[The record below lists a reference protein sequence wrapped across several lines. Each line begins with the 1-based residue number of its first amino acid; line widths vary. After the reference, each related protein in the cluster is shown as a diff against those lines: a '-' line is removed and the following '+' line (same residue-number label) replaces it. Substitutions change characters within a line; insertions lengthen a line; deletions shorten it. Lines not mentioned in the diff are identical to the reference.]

1 MKERPVDLER
11 AVIAHNQ
18 APVIPQPAN
27 GALHEPAAAIAPQGA
42 AILRRRTNAILFV
55 RADQFAAALPQP
67 LAQRVAVIS
76 LVGNHPHRLL
86 PRSARM
92 VTPPYADGRERRLR
106 EPDFRR
112 GGRVKWSP
120 KGRPWPSTT
129 TSHFVPLPRLVF
141 PTPQPLF
148 SPVQNCRP
156 ETTRS
161 TATAGARSTRSGTRA
176 RCSTTRPARPSPAVA
191 ASKSKGADI
200 SLASP
205 ASERRCAEST
215 ESLRGHD
222 GCRSTGGHPCAAW
235 VAWGARARSSSTALR
250 SATDRTAPSALLRRC
265 LLRLSLISQNST
277 IVISDACTRLCNSF

>member
-27 GALHEPAAAIAPQGA
+27 GALHDPAAAIAPQGA

-215 ESLRGHD
+215 ESLRGRD
-222 GCRSTGGHPCAAW
+222 GCRSTGGH
-235 VAWGARARSSSTALR
+235 L
-250 SATDRTAPSALLRRC
+250 ALLGWPGEQGRD
-265 LLRLSLISQNST
+265 LLPLRFGQQRTGPRHPPSFGAADSAYRISQNST

>member
-27 GALHEPAAAIAPQGA
+27 GALHNTAAAIAPQGA

-112 GGRVKWSP
+112 GCRVKVVSQRKTLAVDHHHP
-120 KGRPWPSTT
+120 LRPLA
-129 TSHFVPLPRLVF
+129 PLGF

-161 TATAGARSTRSGTRA
+161 TATAGARSIRSGTRP
-176 RCSTTRPARPSPAVA
+176 RCSTTRPAA
-191 ASKSKGADI
+191 AQNPQNPFEDTTVVDPRAATLRCLGGLGSKGAI
-200 SLASP
+200 FFHCASVSNGP
-205 ASERRCAEST
+205 
-215 ESLRGHD
+215 D
-222 GCRSTGGHPCAAW
+222 
-235 VAWGARARSSSTALR
+235 RAIRP
-250 SATDRTAPSALLRRC
+250 PSALLTP
-265 LLRLSLISQNST
+265 LIAFPKTQ
-277 IVISDACTRLCNSF
+277 L

>member
-11 AVIAHNQ
+11 AVLAHNQ

-27 GALHEPAAAIAPQGA
+27 GALHDPAAAIAPQGA
-42 AILRRRTNAILFV
+42 AILPRRTNAILFV

-112 GGRVKWSP
+112 GCRVKVVSQRKTLAVDHHHP
-120 KGRPWPSTT
+120 LRPLA
-129 TSHFVPLPRLVF
+129 PLGF

-161 TATAGARSTRSGTRA
+161 TATAGTRSTRSGTRP

-222 GCRSTGGHPCAAW
+222 GCRSAGGH
-235 VAWGARARSSSTALR
+235 L
-250 SATDRTAPSALLRRC
+250 ALLGWPGEQGRD
-265 LLRLSLISQNST
+265 LLPLRFGQQRTGPRHPPSFGAADSAYRISQNST